1 MGDVVNV
8 GEKQTNI
15 YSESQKHFILQ
26 ASKLIEIGVRT
37 GPPFR
42 DGTQHQNKI
51 PHNNAHPIQ
60 SRRLN
65 TTSVHM
71 EYAAKTNS
79 ISDAFHLKIMISL
92 LMFDD

>member
-1 MGDVVNV
+1 MGDAVDTV
-8 GEKQTNI
+8 EKQTNT
-15 YSESQKHFILQ
+15 YSESQKHFILR

-51 PHNNAHPIQ
+51 PHSNAHPIQ

-79 ISDAFHLKIMISL
+79 ISDTLHLKIMISL
-92 LMFDD
+92 LMFND